1 MSAPAVLDPSSVAA
15 VRFPIVWDVPSNP
28 PAGERWYA
36 PGEFSVTDPAT
47 GEVRQVICEF

>member
-1 MSAPAVLDPSSVAA
+1 MSPVLAPAPVETVTRL
-15 VRFPIVWDVPSNP
+15 PIVWDVPSNP

-36 PGEFSVTDPAT
+36 PGEFLVTDPDT